1 MCYPLN
7 SATSVTIV
15 ASVSIVSEAMFAG
28 GRFVE
33 SREAEIEIPQWSH
46 VAFSAMLV
54 TEPSRT
60 R

>member
-1 MCYPLN
+1 MLGVYRN
-7 SATSVTIV
+7 
-15 ASVSIVSEAMFAG
+15 VSTVSEAMFAG

-60 R
+60 C